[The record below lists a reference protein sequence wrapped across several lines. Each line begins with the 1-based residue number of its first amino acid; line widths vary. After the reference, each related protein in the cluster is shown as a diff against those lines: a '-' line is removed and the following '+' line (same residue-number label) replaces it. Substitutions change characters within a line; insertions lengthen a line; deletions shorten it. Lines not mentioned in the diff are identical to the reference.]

1 MKETRHN
8 RLCNLWFHVLKCP
21 EQENP
26 IDTESRFMVA
36 GPGVGEGKMGIDCL
50 KTMDFVFWVKKM
62 FWNLMVVLDVQF
74 KNFLKSRNFVYFKRV
89 NFYVHCI
96 SKKLIF

>member
-1 MKETRHN
+1 MKPVNKHRPSDFS
-8 RLCNLWFHVLKCP
+8 LGQCP
-21 EQENP
+21 YHTSIQP
-26 IDTESRFMVA
+26 ESIPLPLGT

-74 KNFLKSRNFVYFKRV
+74 KNFLILR
-89 NFYVHCI
+89 
-96 SKKLIF
+96 KL